1 MRPGWQWTLFV
12 AFELTHSLYQLWKTA
27 WERGTSDD
35 ELLVAFEGK
44 QTPWSTRLLGIRLL
58 VGVGF
63 FASLQLRFGRGID
76 ALLLCSAVLVNA
88 INLLITVPPTV
99 GIHKK
104 GLFIN
109 NGWLKWDAVR
119 RYRWTNPGTLEVNPG
134 FFSLSFMKL
143 EIPEEF
149 VADVKAMLDS
159 QCPDCEIRAS

>member
-1 MRPGWQWTLFV
+1 MRFGWLWTLFV

-27 WERGTSDD
+27 CERDTSDD

-44 QTPWSTRLLGIRLL
+44 QNPWSLKHLCGKLML
-58 VGVGF
+58 VLFVYLP
-63 FASLQLRFGRGID
+63 LQLRIGQGID
-76 ALLLCSAVLVNA
+76 GWLLSLSVLFNS
-88 INLLITVPPTV
+88 ISLMIYVPPTV
-99 GIHKK
+99 GIHKS

-109 NGWLKWDAVR
+109 HRWLKWDAVR

-149 VADVKAMLDS
+149 VDDVRAMLNS
-159 QCPDCEIRAS
+159 QCPDCEISAS